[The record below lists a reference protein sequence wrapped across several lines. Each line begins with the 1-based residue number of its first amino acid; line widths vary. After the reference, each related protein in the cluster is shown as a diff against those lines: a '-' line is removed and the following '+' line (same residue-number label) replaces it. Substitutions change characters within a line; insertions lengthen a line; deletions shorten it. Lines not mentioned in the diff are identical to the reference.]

1 MSLEAFAVIL
11 GTAVLTGA
19 AALSAALETGLTLV
33 RRAKIEPLAA
43 VGNQNGSPNSST
55 TSHNSQNGSQNGQQQ
70 TSRRVARRASR
81 LLEVLDNRSRTL
93 AGVLLFT
100 LVARLSSI
108 SLVGYFAFDRWGAG
122 GFWLAMGIAALLSY
136 VLTSLLPKL
145 AALRRPAV
153 LPLALATPLRAISL
167 MPMFGWADKLS
178 QLHLGDGAHQETPV
192 VSEEELLA
200 LAEQAE
206 ADASIETEERALIQ
220 AILRFGD
227 VTVREIMVPRTDM
240 VTLNKDQTIE
250 AALEESL
257 KTTFSRFPVVGSG
270 PDHIIGV
277 VHTRDLMLAV
287 HQAGSAS
294 AADSPAADSLAADSP
309 AAGNAASSA
318 SATGAPAGQ
327 MSQTVDSVL
336 RPVIQVPDT
345 KPVADLLR
353 EMQAKR
359 LHLAV
364 LIDEFGGTA
373 GLVTLEN
380 LIEELVG
387 EITDEFDVEEPLIER
402 IPEGIRVNGRAHQVD
417 IEQVLGKE
425 LPQGDWT
432 TVGGLIFTHLGH
444 LPEEGEELLIG
455 ECRFFVERIVGQR
468 IARVKIVQT

>member
-55 TSHNSQNGSQNGQQQ
+55 TSHNSHNSQNGSQNGQQQ

-178 QLHLGDGAHQETPV
+178 QLHLGDGTHQETPV

-294 AADSPAADSLAADSP
+294 AADSPAA
-309 AAGNAASSA
+309 GNAASSA
-318 SATGAPAGQ
+318 SAAGDPAGQ

-402 IPEGIRVNGRAHQVD
+402 IPDGIRVNGRAHQVD

>member
-1 MSLEAFAVIL
+1 MSLEALAVIL
-11 GTAVLTGA
+11 GTVVLTGA

-33 RRAKIEPLAA
+33 RSAKIEPLAA
-43 VGNQNGSPNSST
+43 DSNQNGGQGS
-55 TSHNSQNGSQNGQQQ
+55 SQNGQQHSQ
-70 TSRRVARRASR
+70 PQISRRVAKRARR

-100 LVARLSSI
+100 LLARLSSI

-122 GFWLAMGIAALLSY
+122 GFWLAMGIAVLLSY

-153 LPLALATPLRAISL
+153 LPLTLATPLRAISKV
-167 MPMFGWADKLS
+167 PMFAWADRLS
-178 QLHLGDGAHQETPV
+178 QLHLGDGTHQETPV

-287 HQAGSAS
+287 RQANSA
-294 AADSPAADSLAADSP
+294 P
-309 AAGNAASSA
+309 AAGDPDA
-318 SATGAPAGQ
+318 GAPAASTPASQQNPAG
-327 MSQTVDSVL
+327 QTVDSVL

-402 IPEGIRVNGRAHQVD
+402 IPEGIRVNGRAHQAE
-417 IEQVLGKE
+417 IEQVLGKD

-468 IARVKIVQT
+468 IARVKIVQL